1 MTRKTILAGT
11 SILALGAVAM
21 PAVAQERVP
30 SVEIFTTTE
39 SYDPIRYEGAFI
51 IADAWEELGLD
62 VSVRPMEFS
71 TLLDRFYSEQDF
83 DTTILG
89 WSGRVDRLDPQF
101 FLGTLDSRQAE
112 LGANNPGGYDNPD
125 YDALYD
131 AQGAEF
137 DIDARQE
144 IVHEMQDL
152 YVGDAPVVVL
162 FNRDEVVAYN
172 NTTFENMNAMAGEAL
187 YSEWVPM
194 EAQPLGDRATLRIGG
209 PQEPDN
215 VNPLASTSVWG
226 WKWMRLYYD
235 RLVRLSPDVE
245 PVPWAAS
252 SVDPVDDVT
261 IDVTLREG
269 MTFHDG
275 EPLTAEDIV
284 FTFDYY
290 IDSDY
295 NYFDSYL
302 AAIDSVEQTDD
313 LSVRFNLREPSAP
326 FATITLSQ
334 IPILPQ
340 HLWEGIENPGD
351 LTPDEIPTVGSG
363 PFVFDRYD
371 RGEFMSITT
380 NPDHFHADEI
390 AVDAV
395 EFLIYADAEGVFT
408 ALQTGQ
414 IDMTAWRLEPGQIP
428 LAEENEELTVVSVP
442 DFGYYHMTF
451 NTRRE
456 PFDDR
461 AVRRALSMAMDR
473 ERMVNVLLDGRGEV
487 GTSII
492 APVNAFWHN
501 AFVERFDYDL
511 DAARAELEEAGY
523 SWDDDGRLQR

>member
-1 MTRKTILAGT
+1 
-11 SILALGAVAM
+11 
-21 PAVAQERVP
+21 
-30 SVEIFTTTE
+30 
-39 SYDPIRYEGAFI
+39 
-51 IADAWEELGLD
+51 
-62 VSVRPMEFS
+62 
-71 TLLDRFYSEQDF
+71 
-83 DTTILG
+83 
-89 WSGRVDRLDPQF
+89 
-101 FLGTLDSRQAE
+101 
-112 LGANNPGGYDNPD
+112 
-125 YDALYD
+125 
-131 AQGAEF
+131 
-137 DIDARQE
+137 
-144 IVHEMQDL
+144 
-152 YVGDAPVVVL
+152 
-162 FNRDEVVAYN
+162 
-172 NTTFENMNAMAGEAL
+172 
-187 YSEWVPM
+187 
-194 EAQPLGDRATLRIGG
+194 
-209 PQEPDN
+209 
-215 VNPLASTSVWG
+215 
-226 WKWMRLYYD
+226 MRLYYD

-284 FTFDYY
+284 FTFNYY
-290 IDSDY
+290 MDSDY